1 MLESFPKVLKS
12 NSSAQR
18 CSDVKQNKSSGTQA
32 RAQIFINKYLDAS
45 CGRMVEDEEERKKWE
60 RRLYRKT
67 NSKTYDSAV
76 IIRYWR

>member
-1 MLESFPKVLKS
+1 MILICMLESFPKVLKS

-45 CGRMVEDEEERKKWE
+45 CGRMVEDEEER
-60 RRLYRKT
+60 RKMRE
-67 NSKTYDSAV
+67 KTV
-76 IIRYWR
+76 QKNK